1 MTAPPSRSSA
11 ALAMPSPTS
20 APSRQLVRQA
30 MHERRQV
37 TQSQM
42 CGYINGASTR
52 PVIAPSGSIC
62 RQAMSSRLWG
72 FCDNSITNGTGCG
85 RSGTA
90 TVTCSKQDDYCAT
103 DVLTHGIDIQ
113 LSYLYCWFTPEV
125 NIVALKPSSVA
136 ETTLPH
142 TGRVDETTTPASSPE
157 PSTSS
162 EPQSS
167 EPQSSGPASSEQ
179 TKSSSS
185 ASLPE
190 SSTETTSTASSTAS
204 STPSLAIPAPSST
217 PTEPPNTSSG
227 PRLNIAAIIGGVLGG
242 LALICITTILV
253 IYIVRT
259 NRREKRLNPKNPKP
273 KPKLSFITISSNRKT
288 RDSDASSEDTIRL
301 DDTRYPD
308 PPDDKAHPEAGWG
321 PSEAYGSEVQ
331 PHRGPWELLNDERP
345 TELSDHNRPAELPDY
360 AFLETLPTV
369 AQAPT
374 RQDSWRP
381 NDDGAAW
388 GDVRPPPRVRDRL
401 RYAAAAGAAPQDVGP
416 GARAGARDGRD
427 GAAECTRGGR
437 TGTMA
442 ANFAS
447 SAWDGRHECREE
459 PKPRFSRNENTW
471 RGLSISNLPSQVG
484 TTANSYPHTPH
495 GRGAVDRSSRHIGSP
510 ESM

>member
-1 MTAPPSRSSA
+1 MTFTEIGCGAVAKTETYLGTTTESDAPSTATAAKSTTLVATRASSA
-11 ALAMPSPTS
+11 TPTPTSELCQDGTSRCGQGCMPSGGLCCEDNTFCASGFSCVPGGCSSNSS
-20 APSRQLVRQA
+20 A
-30 MHERRQV
+30 
-37 TQSQM
+37 
-42 CGYINGASTR
+42 
-52 PVIAPSGSIC
+52 
-62 RQAMSSRLWG
+62 
-72 FCDNSITNGTGCG
+72 
-85 RSGTA
+85 
-90 TVTCSKQDDYCAT
+90 
-103 DVLTHGIDIQ
+103 
-113 LSYLYCWFTPEV
+113 
-125 NIVALKPSSVA
+125 
-136 ETTLPH
+136 
-142 TGRVDETTTPASSPE
+142 
-157 PSTSS
+157 STSS
-162 EPQSS
+162 FP
-167 EPQSSGPASSEQ
+167 G
-179 TKSSSS
+179 
-185 ASLPE
+185 
-190 SSTETTSTASSTAS
+190 TTVGQPTSS
-204 STPSLAIPAPSST
+204 STPGSNSSKGSPLNLSAIVA
-217 PTEPPNTSSG
+217 
-227 PRLNIAAIIGGVLGG
+227 GVLGG
-242 LALICITTILV
+242 LALICITIIAV
-253 IYIVRT
+253 ICIVRRQRQKDP
-259 NRREKRLNPKNPKP
+259 NVKRFPKQKRGFFVLRRK
-273 KPKLSFITISSNRKT
+273 SSQNST
-288 RDSDASSEDTIRL
+288 SSSSVGVVAL

-416 GARAGARDGRD
+416 TAGAGARDGRD
-427 GAAECTRGGR
+427 GAAESPRGGR

-495 GRGAVDRSSRHIGSP
+495 GRGAVDRPSRHIGSP